1 MGKFVAVI
9 ESGAVRGAQFC
20 NNVVTDPMR
29 PEFWEN
35 SPNAE
40 IFLGIL
46 EGERKEVLAKAAAS
60 ARTSPYNIRLIEV

>member
-29 PEFWEN
+29 QIGR
-35 SPNAE
+35 AH
-40 IFLGIL
+40 
-46 EGERKEVLAKAAAS
+46 V
-60 ARTSPYNIRLIEV
+60 